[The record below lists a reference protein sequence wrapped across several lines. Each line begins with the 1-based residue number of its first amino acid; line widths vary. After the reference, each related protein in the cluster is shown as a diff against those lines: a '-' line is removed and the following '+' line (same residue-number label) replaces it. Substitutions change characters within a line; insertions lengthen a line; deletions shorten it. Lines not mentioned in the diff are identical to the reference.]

1 MCLPVRYCKYEVV
14 AISSGAQPVMA
25 QNLYI
30 KAGMFVQKKS
40 KEINMKSN
48 LRLCFIVMAAGFLC
62 FKLIF
67 GISAFAADQNPCFED
82 TAKFCK
88 DIAPGMT
95 ALMDCLE
102 KHESQLSSGCKAH
115 EAKML
120 GLRVERAE
128 QVGEK
133 VKFRQACM
141 NDMGK
146 FCNDADPAKGGM
158 LNCLK
163 EHENELSAPCVDSM
177 RVMQK

>member
-1 MCLPVRYCKYEVV
+1 
-14 AISSGAQPVMA
+14 
-25 QNLYI
+25 
-30 KAGMFVQKKS
+30 
-40 KEINMKSN
+40 MKSN
-48 LRLCFIVMAAGFLC
+48 LRLYFIVMVASFLC
-62 FKLIF
+62 FSLMF
-67 GISAFAADQNPCFED
+67 GVTAFAADQNPCFDD

-88 DIAPGMT
+88 NIGPGMT

-102 KHESQLSSGCKAH
+102 KHESELSSGCKTY

-133 VKFRQACM
+133 AKFRQACM

-163 EHENELSAPCVDSM
+163 EHESELSTSCIESM
-177 RVMQK
+177 KVMQKL

>member
-1 MCLPVRYCKYEVV
+1 
-14 AISSGAQPVMA
+14 
-25 QNLYI
+25 
-30 KAGMFVQKKS
+30 
-40 KEINMKSN
+40 MKSN
-48 LRLCFIVMAAGFLC
+48 LRLYFIAMAASFLC
-62 FKLIF
+62 FSLML
-67 GISAFAADQNPCFED
+67 GVSTFAADQNPCFED

-88 DIAPGMT
+88 NIEPGMT

-102 KHESQLSSGCKAH
+102 KHESELSSGCKTH

-141 NDMGK
+141 KDMGK

-163 EHENELSAPCVDSM
+163 DHENELSTSCIESM
-177 RVMQK
+177 KVIQK

>member
-1 MCLPVRYCKYEVV
+1 
-14 AISSGAQPVMA
+14 
-25 QNLYI
+25 
-30 KAGMFVQKKS
+30 
-40 KEINMKSN
+40 MKSS
-48 LRLCFIVMAAGFLC
+48 LRLCFITMATGFLC
-62 FKLIF
+62 FGLMFAI
-67 GISAFAADQNPCFED
+67 GAFAADQNPCFED
-82 TAKFCK
+82 AAKFCK
-88 DIAPGMT
+88 NIAPGMT
-95 ALMDCLE
+95 ALMECLE
-102 KHESQLSSGCKAH
+102 NHESELSSECKTH

-177 RVMQK
+177 KVMQK